1 MKRITVLTSTA
12 LLLLA
17 IGCSKEEKEVIVT
30 EPTATYSP
38 FIPASSG
45 QLTPLQVKFWIASNS
60 PLDSL
65 ATVNAEALSTED
77 TVAYRSSFV
86 NYTES
91 RDALCKSNG
100 LSGGY
105 DEYQWIAQNISN
117 AVNRPLLDSLGLQ
130 TL

>member
-1 MKRITVLTSTA
+1 MKRITVLTTTA
-12 LLLLA
+12 LLLLTS
-17 IGCSKEEKEVIVT
+17 GCSKQEEVVII

-38 FIPASSG
+38 FMPASSG
-45 QLTPLQVKFWIASNS
+45 QVTSLQVKFWIASNT

-65 ATVNAEALSTED
+65 ATASAEALTTED
-77 TVAYRSSFV
+77 TIAYHSAFLS
-86 NYTES
+86 YTEN
-91 RDALCKSNG
+91 RDALCKVNG

-105 DEYQWIAQNISN
+105 KEYQWVAQNISN